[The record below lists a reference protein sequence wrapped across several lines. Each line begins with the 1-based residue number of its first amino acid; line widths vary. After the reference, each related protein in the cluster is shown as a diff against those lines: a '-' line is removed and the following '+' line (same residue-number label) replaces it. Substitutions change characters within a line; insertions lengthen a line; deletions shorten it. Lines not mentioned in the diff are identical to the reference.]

1 MRALCTMKPEFTPT
15 DFVPTVRIPH
25 QPFGKKKGSLSMP
38 RPKKQKVK
46 VQAVE
51 RIGQCTTTS
60 STGGTEQDEES
71 AANLI
76 EEDEH
81 TREDSDEFSAKEARQ
96 EATELVNMARRW
108 TRAGA
113 RAAAVGVRKAE
124 AALRHRKKADK
135 ASS

>member
-1 MRALCTMKPEFTPT
+1 
-15 DFVPTVRIPH
+15 
-25 QPFGKKKGSLSMP
+25 MP